1 MELKSITLPSPNTYI
16 SRSRAGTNI
25 QTCDVQVVKPF
36 LKWAG
41 GKTQLLDAFESR
53 FPHELI
59 NHRLSRY
66 VEPFVGGG
74 AVFFAINKKFGFET
88 AHICDSNEELV
99 LAYRVVK
106 TNVDALIDTLRLLE
120 TRFFETAP
128 EERST
133 LFYSIRMDFNNLKEK
148 TDFTHY
154 NSSWIQ
160 RTAELIFLNHTC
172 FNGLFRVNSLGWF
185 NVPFGRYKN
194 PRILDE
200 RTLYEASATL
210 QNTEISTGDFT
221 TCEKFVNSDTFVYL
235 DPPYRPLNR
244 TSKFTGYSKTG
255 FSDADQVRLAEFF
268 KIIDQR
274 GAKVMLSNSDPKNED
289 PDDSFFDSLYSGYQ
303 VDRVPAKRA
312 INCNGE
318 RRGDISELII
328 TNYRTDLSPSG

>member
-1 MELKSITLPSPNTYI
+1 M
-16 SRSRAGTNI
+16 NI
-25 QTCDVQVVKPF
+25 QKGEVQAVKPF

-41 GKTQLLDAFESR
+41 GKTQLLDAFECR
-53 FPHELI
+53 FPRELKDR
-59 NHRLSRY
+59 RLSRY

-74 AVFFAINKKFGFET
+74 AVFFAINKKYGFET

-106 TNVDALIDTLRLLE
+106 TNVDALIDALRSLE
-120 TRFFETAP
+120 IRFFETPP
-128 EERST
+128 EERSP
-133 LFYSIRMDFNNLKEK
+133 LFYSIREDFNNRKEK
-148 TDFTHY
+148 TDFLHY
-154 NSSWIQ
+154 HSSWIQ
-160 RTAELIFLNHTC
+160 RTAELIFLNRTC

-200 RTLYEASATL
+200 RTLYEASASL

-221 TCEKFVNSDTFVYL
+221 TCEKFVDSNTFVYL

-268 KIIDQR
+268 KTIDQR

-312 INCNGE
+312 INCNGK
-318 RRGDISELII
+318 RRGDDI
-328 TNYRTDLSPSG
+328 